1 MSSATSISTAST
13 SISTASTSIS
23 TASTI
28 PDDSMSTPF
37 CVLRRLHSRIQELK
51 LEVAELMTC
60 NANLN
65 LKIATHTCRRKPCG
79 AKAPLDKP
87 PSGDGDSASQ
97 EATDLVEYI
106 DASAKKALFIYLH
119 LYSPYLLPGMF
130 GKAKP
135 AFKHNSLDRYADS
148 VSLEEGQA
156 ADLYAAVPEEDHEFV
171 SLHPFSHPVYAQKF
185 KEHLTAHQGNLTKR
199 ACQVAPFLFTN
210 EPDIPAGIFKASES
224 KSRLDNERIRALTGY
239 AAHRNPRWP
248 RYAPVLYANES
259 SHGEDFLLNPV
270 VIQLGRGLL
279 YGLSAAQ
286 SADAPADTLSF
297 RSPNALSSVPE
308 LRATNG
314 LMSTCGTMLRFL
326 LSPDTEFSGS
336 GTGPESKT
344 SYITDHGRYHRLLV
358 HGWDL
363 PGTQRT
369 VAHWNEMLF
378 PTTATSTTTAASTG
392 VAPTA
397 DDSEGEE
404 LIMQG
409 LANINLQ
416 AHEDYDVDELSS
428 PDTEDDCERVVTSH
442 SMQSGRCGDVFTPSI
457 TSAHQQAPV
466 ASQDSPSLITP
477 ATIASPSVTL
487 SSIHQQAPVAIASST
502 PASLVTPAT
511 TGSTV
516 AQALTTTSPSTG
528 SSGGAPDPQP
538 ARHRATRATSAAN
551 NEENATASGSGSK
564 ASRGGK
570 RGRGKRA

>member
-13 SISTASTSIS
+13 SISTASTV
-23 TASTI
+23 
-28 PDDSMSTPF
+28 PDDS
-37 CVLRRLHSRIQELK
+37 VLWRLHSHIQELE

-65 LKIATHTCRRKPCG
+65 LKIATHTRRRKPCG

-87 PSGDGDSASQ
+87 PSGNGDSASQ

-106 DASAKKALFIYLH
+106 DASAKKASFIYLH
-119 LYSPYLLPGMF
+119 LYSPYLLPGVF

-171 SLHPFSHPVYAQKF
+171 SLHPFGHPVYAQKF
-185 KEHLTAHQGNLTKR
+185 KEHLTAHRGNLAKCAR
-199 ACQVAPFLFTN
+199 QVAPFLFSN
-210 EPDIPAGIFKASES
+210 KPNIPAGIFKASES
-224 KSRLDNERIRALTGY
+224 KSCLDNERIRALTGY

-270 VIQLGRGLL
+270 VIQ
-279 YGLSAAQ
+279 
-286 SADAPADTLSF
+286 
-297 RSPNALSSVPE
+297 SPNALSSVPE
-308 LRATNG
+308 LRATDG
-314 LMSTCGTMLRFL
+314 LMSTCGTM
-326 LSPDTEFSGS
+326 
-336 GTGPESKT
+336 
-344 SYITDHGRYHRLLV
+344 
-358 HGWDL
+358 
-363 PGTQRT
+363 
-369 VAHWNEMLF
+369 
-378 PTTATSTTTAASTG
+378 
-392 VAPTA
+392 
-397 DDSEGEE
+397 
-404 LIMQG
+404 
-409 LANINLQ
+409 
-416 AHEDYDVDELSS
+416 
-428 PDTEDDCERVVTSH
+428 
-442 SMQSGRCGDVFTPSI
+442 
-457 TSAHQQAPV
+457 
-466 ASQDSPSLITP
+466 DSPSLITP

-502 PASLVTPAT
+502 PASLITPAT